1 MRITKKLWLVVCILL
16 ASTVLVGCSTPFN
29 RPKPAGLQVLT
40 SSLPSSVFLNGQY
53 LDKTPLIDR
62 ELPPGEY
69 HIKIEPDDTQL
80 VSYDTT
86 VNLRP
91 GILTVVTWKPA
102 ATPEQSGGVIYEMEK
117 LPDANQTELSISTV
131 PESAIVAINGDS
143 TLSPV
148 QLDDIAPGEQEYQVS
163 LPSYESQQNTIT
175 IRPGYKML
183 VLVKLA
189 KQQSTAE
196 ASQVVP
202 TVPDSLDAT
211 TSTETASVAG
221 VMTEVNSPTPTGPQV
236 LILSTGYK
244 QDGKEVLRVRS
255 QPSTTSAQLGFA
267 QVGKTYAY
275 LGEKQQ
281 DWIKIEYAGK
291 AGWVKEQFVEIKN

>member
-1 MRITKKLWLVVCILL
+1 MSLFCTGVVL
-16 ASTVLVGCSTPFN
+16 TGCTTPFN
-29 RPKPAGLQVLT
+29 RQKPAGLQVLT
-40 SSLPSSVFLNGQY
+40 SSLPSSIFLNGQY

-69 HIKIEPDDTQL
+69 HIKIEPDDAQL

-102 ATPEQSGGVIYEMEK
+102 ATTEQSGGVIYEMEK
-117 LPDANQTELSISTV
+117 LPNANQTELSISTV
-131 PESAIVAINGDS
+131 PESAIIAINGES

-148 QLDDIAPGEQEYQVS
+148 QLEDISPGEQEYQVS

-196 ASQVVP
+196 ASEVLP
-202 TVPDSLDAT
+202 APSSPADASDSA
-211 TSTETASVAG
+211 ETASVAG
-221 VMTEVNSPTPTGPQV
+221 VMTELSTPTPTRPQV

-267 QVGKTYAY
+267 QVGKTYTY
-275 LGEKQQ
+275 LGEEQR

-291 AGWVKEQFVEIKN
+291 PGWVKEQFVEVQSVQPE